1 MFIQY
6 DNLDI
11 SFTIGDT
18 HFRTLNVAYEHLHR
32 IVPSHSHGDNSYE
45 IHYVASGQG
54 YIKVGDVSYKIQ
66 PGTLYMA
73 GPHIAHA
80 QISEKG
86 DPMVDY
92 CIYLRLRRTHLDSR
106 GKDELDR
113 IFAEKTFWIGQ
124 DKYQMENTL
133 IQLFRELKEQRI
145 GYTVYVETLLKQL
158 IVQVVRNY
166 QKGRKALRH
175 FQPATLA
182 EAKDF
187 IVEESFLYEYPSLTL
202 EQLADRLGL
211 GCRQTERL
219 MQENYGKTFQQ
230 KKGDARMSAA
240 SILLV
245 YSDCSISSIA
255 EEMGYSSVEHFS
267 AAFKKYFHKSARQY
281 RKEEQEK
288 LHSDNP

>member
-18 HFRTLNVAYEHLHR
+18 HFRTLNIACEHLHR

-45 IHYVASGQG
+45 IHYVAAGHG
-54 YIKVGDVSYKIQ
+54 YIKVGEKTYDIT

-80 QISEKG
+80 QISVQG

-92 CIYLRLRRTHLDSR
+92 CIYLRLRRTPSGRKKKDALD
-106 GKDELDR
+106 LL
-113 IFAEKTFWIGQ
+113 FAEKTFWIGQ
-124 DKYQMENTL
+124 DKYRLQGTL
-133 IQLFRELKEQRI
+133 ELLFLELKNQKI

-158 IVQVVRNY
+158 IVQVIRNY
-166 QKGRKALRH
+166 QDGKKALRH
-175 FQPATLA
+175 FQPATPA
-182 EAKDF
+182 EAQDF
-187 IVEESFLYEYPSLTL
+187 IIEESFLYDYPSLTL
-202 EQLADRLGL
+202 EQLAARLGL

-219 MQENYGKTFQQ
+219 MQDNYGKTFQQ

-240 SILLV
+240 SILLI
-245 YSDCSISSIA
+245 YTDRSISSIA
-255 EEMGYSSVEHFS
+255 AELGYSSVEHFS
-267 AAFKKYFHKSARQY
+267 SAFKKYYQKSARQY
-281 RKEEQEK
+281 RKDAANN
-288 LHSDNP
+288 S

>member
-18 HFRTLNVAYEHLHR
+18 HFRTLNIAYEHLRR

-45 IHYVASGQG
+45 IHYVASGHG
-54 YIKVGDVSYKIQ
+54 YIKVGEQSFEIT

-80 QISEKG
+80 QISVQG
-86 DPMVDY
+86 APMADY
-92 CIYLRLRRTHLDSR
+92 CIYLRLRRMPST
-106 GKDELDR
+106 GKKRDELDR
-113 IFAEKTFWIGQ
+113 IFAGKTFWIGQ
-124 DKYQMENTL
+124 DKYGLQATL
-133 IQLFRELKEQRI
+133 EQLFLELKNQKI

-158 IVQVVRNY
+158 IVQVIRNY
-166 QKGRKALRH
+166 QDGKKALYH
-175 FQPATLA
+175 FQPATPA
-182 EAKDF
+182 EAQDF
-187 IVEESFLYEYPSLTL
+187 IIEESFLYDYPTLTL
-202 EQLADRLGL
+202 EQLAARLGL

-219 MQENYGKTFQQ
+219 MLDNYGKTFQQ

-245 YSDCSISSIA
+245 YTDRSISSIA
-255 EEMGYSSVEHFS
+255 EELGYSSVEHFS
-267 AAFKKYFHKSARQY
+267 SAFKKYYQKSARQY
-281 RKEEQEK
+281 RKDEAN
-288 LHSDNP
+288 HS